1 MNRLKLTFAFAALL
15 VVASVIDLGAQSS
28 NTTTPQTVVNGT
40 TGTTQAVGD
49 NSTKLATTAYVDQNQ
64 NAPAWAR
71 WLGDGSEGAG
81 NCSTTLSG
89 EHWYSSF
96 TVSGGNTC
104 SINNSVGVTIRST
117 GACTINGTIDGRG
130 ITAGAG
136 GRGYIGSTGGGSG
149 GGAAT
154 GTAGGGDGWLPNS
167 GGVPS
172 NNGGGTAGGSSGGNG
187 GNGTT
192 VLVSTGFVKGALALG
207 PVSGYP
213 FGGADGAAGG
223 SSGGAKGNAGTGIT

>member
-1 MNRLKLTFAFAALL
+1 MTKLKLTFAFGALL
-15 VVASVIDLGAQSS
+15 VVAIALVLPGQQQ
-28 NTTTPQTVVNGT
+28 NWTTLNNGT
-40 TGTTQAVGD
+40 AATTQAVGD

-117 GACTINGTIDGRG
+117 GACT
-130 ITAGAG
+130 
-136 GRGYIGSTGGGSG
+136 S
-149 GGAAT
+149 
-154 GTAGGGDGWLPNS
+154 
-167 GGVPS
+167 
-172 NNGGGTAGGSSGGNG
+172 
-187 GNGTT
+187 
-192 VLVSTGFVKGALALG
+192 
-207 PVSGYP
+207 
-213 FGGADGAAGG
+213 
-223 SSGGAKGNAGTGIT
+223 

>member
-81 NCSTTLSG
+81 NCSGTLTAG
-89 EHWYSSF
+89 EHWYTTF

-104 SINNSVGVTIRST
+104 TVTANFAAVARAT
-117 GACTINGTIDGRG
+117 GACTRPRT
-130 ITAGAG
+130 
-136 GRGYIGSTGGGSG
+136 
-149 GGAAT
+149 
-154 GTAGGGDGWLPNS
+154 
-167 GGVPS
+167 
-172 NNGGGTAGGSSGGNG
+172 
-187 GNGTT
+187 
-192 VLVSTGFVKGALALG
+192 
-207 PVSGYP
+207 
-213 FGGADGAAGG
+213 
-223 SSGGAKGNAGTGIT
+223 